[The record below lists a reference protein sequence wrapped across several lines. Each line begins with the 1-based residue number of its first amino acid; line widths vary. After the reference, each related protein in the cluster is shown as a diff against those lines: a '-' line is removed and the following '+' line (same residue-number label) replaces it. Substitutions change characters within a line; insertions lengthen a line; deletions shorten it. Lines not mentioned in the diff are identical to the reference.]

1 MDKHSAPMDKHSAP
15 MDKHSAPDPSRL
27 PAGPPLKLRAHGQP
41 RGLTTPYMSPV
52 GALPHGSEQD
62 FSRPPHLGFLQE
74 TVG

>member
-1 MDKHSAPMDKHSAP
+1 MDKDSAP

-52 GALPHGSEQD
+52 GAYPTDPSKIFLGLLTWDS
-62 FSRPPHLGFLQE
+62 SRKPWDNRPGA
-74 TVG
+74 T